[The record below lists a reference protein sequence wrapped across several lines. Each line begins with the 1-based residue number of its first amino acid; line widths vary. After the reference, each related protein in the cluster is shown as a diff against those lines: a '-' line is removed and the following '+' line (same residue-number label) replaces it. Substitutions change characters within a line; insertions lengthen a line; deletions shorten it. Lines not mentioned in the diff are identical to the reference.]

1 MLEKQVK
8 IVEKQKMIEEGG
20 NQKKIKIL
28 NNNSLNKTNKNEN
41 ENFKTNILTNGFFK
55 KNILNN
61 DHQFI

>member
-1 MLEKQVK
+1 
-8 IVEKQKMIEEGG
+8 MIEEVEEGG
-20 NQKKIKIL
+20 NQKKIRIL